1 MNSTST
7 LTRPQRIEKAQS
19 IIARTKELSQ
29 FAPLVMFGDTKI
41 GQCPTAYTDGRNIVM
56 GSDFMD
62 TLTDPEL
69 VFVLLH
75 EALHI
80 GFRHIVQWAPLWKQ
94 DAQLTNMAC
103 DYVINLP
110 LLDLTKVCPHIA
122 VPVAKDGEHKGER
135 IPLIDEAF
143 RGLNAKQVFDILKK
157 EEEEQEQ
164 EQGDDPQD
172 GESNDEPGDG
182 EPNDEPGDGKGRGR
196 GRAKGG
202 QQFDEHDFAAG
213 EELTQAEKDVLVNEV
228 DQLIRQGNEVAGRM
242 GGTAL
247 RELGDV
253 IASKVDWREVLADHI
268 RGSMAKGFG
277 KTTWRRFNRR
287 MQGAG
292 IYMPSSYDDS
302 FRRIVVGI
310 DTSGSIDGSLLSAFL
325 GNVQKVVED
334 VCPEE
339 LVLVYWDGRV
349 QSVETYTAQTYG
361 TLINTTKPKGGGG
374 TDPSC
379 VPTYLREH
387 NLVEGTQCVLM
398 LTDGYFGEQGDWS
411 QLPAPLWCVTE
422 GSFSRFA
429 PHVGWALP
437 IEV

>member
-1 MNSTST
+1 MTT
-7 LTRPQRIEKAQS
+7 LTRSQRIEKAQS
-19 IIARTKELSQ
+19 TIARTKELSQ

-56 GSDFMD
+56 GDDFMD
-62 TLTDPEL
+62 GLTDPEL
-69 VFVLLH
+69 VFVILH

-122 VPVAKDGEHKGER
+122 VPTKNGLR
-135 IPLIDEAF
+135 IPLIDESF

-157 EEEEQEQ
+157 EEEEQEP
-164 EQGDDPQD
+164 ED
-172 GESNDEPGDG
+172 GGEEGEDG
-182 EPNDEPGDGKGRGR
+182 EPNDEPSDGKGKGRGR
-196 GRAKGG
+196 AKVG

-213 EELTQAEKDVLVNEV
+213 EELTQAEKDVLANEV

-242 GGTAL
+242 GGTAS

-310 DTSGSIDGSLLSAFL
+310 DTSGSIQGPLLSAFL

-349 QSVETYTAQTYG
+349 QSTETYTAQTYG

-379 VPTYLREH
+379 VPEYLREH
-387 NLVEGTQCVLM
+387 GLVEGTQCVLM
-398 LTDGYFGEQGDWS
+398 LTDGYFGGQGDWS
-411 QLPAPLWCVTE
+411 QLPAPLWCVTDN
-422 GSFSRFA
+422 SFAQFT
-429 PHVGWALP
+429 PTVGWALP

>member
-1 MNSTST
+1 MTT
-7 LTRPQRIEKAQS
+7 LTRSQRIEKAQS

-56 GSDFMD
+56 GDDFMD
-62 TLTDPEL
+62 GLTDPEL
-69 VFVLLH
+69 VFVILH

-80 GFRHIVQWAPLWKQ
+80 GFRHIVQWAALWKQ

-122 VPVAKDGEHKGER
+122 VPTKDGLR
-135 IPLIDEAF
+135 IPLIDEDF

-157 EEEEQEQ
+157 EEEEQE
-164 EQGDDPQD
+164 D
-172 GESNDEPGDG
+172 GGEEGEDG
-182 EPNDEPGDGKGRGR
+182 EPNDEPSDGKGKGRGR
-196 GRAKGG
+196 AKVG

-213 EELTQAEKDVLVNEV
+213 EELTQAEKDVLANEV

-242 GGTAL
+242 GGTAS
-247 RELGDV
+247 RELGEV

-310 DTSGSIDGSLLSAFL
+310 DTSGSIQGPLLSAFL

-349 QSVETYTAQTYG
+349 QSTETYTAQTYG

-379 VPTYLREH
+379 VPEYLREH
-387 NLVEGTQCVLM
+387 GLVEGTQCVLM
-398 LTDGYFGEQGDWS
+398 LTDGYFGGQGDWS
-411 QLPAPLWCVTE
+411 QLPAPLWCVTDN
-422 GSFSRFA
+422 SFAQFT
-429 PHVGWALP
+429 PTVGWALP

>member
-1 MNSTST
+1 MTT
-7 LTRPQRIEKAQS
+7 LTRSQRIEKAQS

-56 GSDFMD
+56 GDDFMD
-62 TLTDPEL
+62 GLTDPEL
-69 VFVLLH
+69 VFVILH

-110 LLDLTKVCPHIA
+110 LLDLTKVCPDIA
-122 VPVAKDGEHKGER
+122 VPTKNGLR
-135 IPLIDEAF
+135 IPLIDESF

-157 EEEEQEQ
+157 EEEEQEP
-164 EQGDDPQD
+164 ED
-172 GESNDEPGDG
+172 GGEEGEDG
-182 EPNDEPGDGKGRGR
+182 EPNDEPSDGKGKGRGR
-196 GRAKGG
+196 AKVG

-213 EELTQAEKDVLVNEV
+213 EELTQAEKDVLANEV

-242 GGTAL
+242 GGTAS
-247 RELGDV
+247 RELGEV

-310 DTSGSIDGSLLSAFL
+310 DTSGSIHGPLLSAFL

-349 QSVETYTAQTYG
+349 QSTETYTAQTYG

-379 VPTYLREH
+379 VPEYLREH
-387 NLVEGTQCVLM
+387 GLVEGTQCVLM
-398 LTDGYFGEQGDWS
+398 LTDGYFGGQGDWS
-411 QLPAPLWCVTE
+411 QLPAPLWCVTAD
-422 GSFSRFA
+422 SFAQFT
-429 PHVGWALP
+429 PTVGWALP

>member
-1 MNSTST
+1 MNTST
-7 LTRPQRIEKAQS
+7 LTRSQRIEKSQS

-41 GQCPTAYTDGRNIVM
+41 GACSTAYTDGRNIVM
-56 GSDFMD
+56 GDAFMD
-62 TLTDPEL
+62 TLTDEEL
-69 VFVLLH
+69 VFVILH

-80 GFRHIVQWAPLWKQ
+80 GFRHITQWADLWKQ
-94 DAQLTNMAC
+94 DAQITNMAC

-110 LLDLTKVCPHIA
+110 LLDLTKVCRYIA
-122 VPVAKDGEHKGER
+122 VPVAKDGPHKGER
-135 IPLIDEAF
+135 IPLIDENF
-143 RGLNAKQVFDILKK
+143 RGLNAKQVYDILKK
-157 EEEEQEQ
+157 EED
-164 EQGDDPQD
+164 EQGEDGEDGGEDGEPSDEPQD
-172 GESNDEPGDG
+172 GKPGK
-182 EPNDEPGDGKGRGR
+182 GKGR
-196 GRAKGG
+196 AKAG

-213 EELTQAEKDVLVNEV
+213 EELTQAEKDALANDV

-247 RELGDV
+247 RELGEV
-253 IASKVDWREVLADHI
+253 IASKVDWREVLADHV
-268 RGSMAKGFG
+268 RSSMAKGFG

-292 IYMPSSYDDS
+292 IYMPSTYDDS
-302 FRRIVVGI
+302 FRRIVVGV
-310 DTSGSIDGSLLSAFL
+310 DTSGSIQGPLLSAFL

-349 QSVETYTAQTYG
+349 QSVETYNAQTYG
-361 TLINTTKPKGGGG
+361 TLIDTTKPKGGGG

-379 VPTYLREH
+379 VPNYLREYG
-387 NLVEGTQCVLM
+387 LVEGTQCVLM
-398 LTDGYFGEQGDWS
+398 LTDGYFGAQGDWS
-411 QLPAPLWCVTE
+411 QLPAPLWCVTAD
-422 GSFSRFA
+422 SFARFA
-429 PHVGWALP
+429 PTVGWALP

>member
-1 MNSTST
+1 MNTST
-7 LTRPQRIEKAQS
+7 LTRSQRIEKSQS

-41 GQCPTAYTDGRNIVM
+41 GACSTAYTDGRNIVM
-56 GSDFMD
+56 GDAFMD
-62 TLTDPEL
+62 TLTDEEL
-69 VFVLLH
+69 VFVILH

-80 GFRHIVQWAPLWKQ
+80 GFRHITQWADLWKQ
-94 DAQLTNMAC
+94 DAQITNMAC

-110 LLDLTKVCPHIA
+110 LLDLTKVCRYIA
-122 VPVAKDGEHKGER
+122 VPVAKDGPHKGER
-135 IPLIDEAF
+135 IPLIDENF
-143 RGLNAKQVFDILKK
+143 RGLNAKQVYDILKK
-157 EEEEQEQ
+157 EED
-164 EQGDDPQD
+164 EQG
-172 GESNDEPGDG
+172 E
-182 EPNDEPGDGKGRGR
+182 
-196 GRAKGG
+196 GRAKAG

-213 EELTQAEKDVLVNEV
+213 EELTQAEKDALANDV

-247 RELGDV
+247 RELGEV
-253 IASKVDWREVLADHI
+253 IASKVDWREVLADHV
-268 RGSMAKGFG
+268 RSSMAKGFG

-292 IYMPSSYDDS
+292 IYMPSTYDDS
-302 FRRIVVGI
+302 FRRIVVGV
-310 DTSGSIDGSLLSAFL
+310 DTSGSIQGPLLSAFL

-349 QSVETYTAQTYG
+349 QSVETYNAQTYG

-379 VPTYLREH
+379 VPNYLREH
-387 NLVEGTQCVLM
+387 GLVEGTQCVLM
-398 LTDGYFGEQGDWS
+398 LTDGYFGAQGDWS
-411 QLPAPLWCVTE
+411 QLPAPLWCVTAD
-422 GSFSRFA
+422 SFARFA
-429 PHVGWALP
+429 PTVGWALP